1 MVVMRVVV
9 LLLLIVTGRVK
20 KNGSDGADILPH
32 ACGYPVHRVCLSL
45 VSYLMFKS

>member
-1 MVVMRVVV
+1 MMVMRVVV
-9 LLLLIVTGRVK
+9 PLLIVTGRVK

-45 VSYLMFKS
+45 VSYLMFRS